1 MEKNNI
7 EEFKMILDLAAN
19 GGKMQAQNEMLL
31 EKIAHLEE
39 DLKRMEKENRKL
51 QNDLAKKTRESDEKD
66 QRIAELEAKAMYEMP
81 SDNPDAGSQGPVV
94 MVNNYY
100 YVLSWP
106 KTVAYVETLDSNG
119 RLHASH
125 FIHHTLPDGIPMQFI
140 KKVDDLT
147 KLEARQEKRL
157 ADAMEKVV
165 ERPTTQ
171 NIVYPQDGSTTN
183 VSCDMQSPEFM
194 MLPPISGTPVQLTSQ
209 EGGPNNG

>member
-39 DLKRMEKENRKL
+39 DLKRLEKENRKL

-106 KTVAYVETLDSNG
+106 KTVAYVNS
-119 RLHASH
+119 
-125 FIHHTLPDGIPMQFI
+125 
-140 KKVDDLT
+140 V
-147 KLEARQEKRL
+147 
-157 ADAMEKVV
+157 
-165 ERPTTQ
+165 
-171 NIVYPQDGSTTN
+171 
-183 VSCDMQSPEFM
+183 
-194 MLPPISGTPVQLTSQ
+194 GTVL
-209 EGGPNNG
+209 GC